1 MNILNIVVCTM
12 YNGRYMLEITTHMYC
27 IELCRR
33 HAIVHNVHLK
43 SNCFGL
49 CFQTTESA
57 LDDDK
62 LSTPICYV
70 SMNDIQT
77 TEDTTEKPDEAQIT
91 FDTK

>member
-12 YNGRYMLEITTHMYC
+12 YNGRYVGNNNAY
-27 IELCRR
+27 IELCRH

-57 LDDDK
+57 LDDYK

-70 SMNDIQT
+70 LMNDIQT
-77 TEDTTEKPDEAQIT
+77 TEDTTEKPDEAQIN
-91 FDTK
+91 

>member
-1 MNILNIVVCTM
+1 MCKSQHHEQMMNILN
-12 YNGRYMLEITTHMYC
+12 NADTTPLC
-27 IELCRR
+27 I
-33 HAIVHNVHLK
+33 NLK
-43 SNCFGL
+43 NNCFGL

-91 FDTK
+91 FDIK